1 VGAGFENLIRMIIA
15 DTTRSI
21 VIEDAM
27 RAFHGGQSP
36 PPVFFYCS
44 RNTAEPGRSN
54 PEAIIASIVRQ
65 LSSFQPGLPLL
76 DPIITAYLKKEAE
89 GFASGKLRIN
99 ESCALIIQ
107 LAEYYPLTTI
117 VIDALDECDSERRA
131 DLLDAL
137 ETILRESSHLVKI
150 FVSSRDDQDI
160 VCQLKDY
167 PNLEI
172 ASDRNMDDIVSFVRA
187 ETRDL
192 IKKRKL
198 LRFSSDKDKLEEV
211 IVDQVTKGAS
221 GM

>member
-1 VGAGFENLIRMIIA
+1 MASFRSNFRQVEERKRVLYPLAPRNSRLWKEQTYVGAGFENLIRMIIA

-21 VIEDAM
+21 VIEDSM

-99 ESCALIIQ
+99 ESSTERELCT
-107 LAEYYPLTTI
+107 YYPACRVLPT
-117 VIDALDECDSERRA
+117 DNNRDRC
-131 DLLDAL
+131 
-137 ETILRESSHLVKI
+137 
-150 FVSSRDDQDI
+150 SR
-160 VCQLKDY
+160 
-167 PNLEI
+167 
-172 ASDRNMDDIVSFVRA
+172 
-187 ETRDL
+187 
-192 IKKRKL
+192 
-198 LRFSSDKDKLEEV
+198 
-211 IVDQVTKGAS
+211 
-221 GM
+221 